1 MCEPVN
7 QSQPVSDF
15 LPKNT
20 SNLWVT
26 NSNDLSWEVPVF
38 ALFYIFFF
46 WWCYITLQRWVS
58 QKPGQGVNKF
68 GCCLLL
74 TFSGFRNVDELSN
87 TRPVATHVAMGLW
100 KNRTSVAFE
109 NQAAIRLKIIFSHLL
124 QFWCTLKA
132 GWSLTVNM
140 RSIETFTIQWISSCV
155 DWHIPTHLE
164 QSTTLSDLPNK
175 TNNQIL
181 LLHLLAF
188 NPTSN

>member
-1 MCEPVN
+1 MSHKFKWSVMRSPRLCSLLHLLFLVMLHHPATMSVTKAWTRCEQV
-7 QSQPVSDF
+7 
-15 LPKNT
+15 
-20 SNLWVT
+20 W
-26 NSNDLSWEVPVF
+26 
-38 ALFYIFFF
+38 
-46 WWCYITLQRWVS
+46 
-58 QKPGQGVNKF
+58 
-68 GCCLLL
+68 LLL
-74 TFSGFRNVDELSN
+74 ALDFSGFRNVDELSN